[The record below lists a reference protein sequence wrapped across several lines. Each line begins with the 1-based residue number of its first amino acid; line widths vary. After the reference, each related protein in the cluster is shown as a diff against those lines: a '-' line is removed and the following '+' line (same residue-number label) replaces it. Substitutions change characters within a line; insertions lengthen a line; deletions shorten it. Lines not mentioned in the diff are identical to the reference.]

1 MRLLLDENVDRGAVS
16 VLRSE
21 GFDALQSSEA
31 CGRGATDEQVL
42 AAAIAF
48 ERVVVT
54 HDRAFGLLAARR
66 RDLGLPACSV
76 LLLRPGT
83 ATIDEI
89 LQAIRETRLLS
100 EGQPVGWFAVAALR
114 EGRAAIRFR
123 SARD

>member
-1 MRLLLDENVDRGAVS
+1 MRLLLDENGDRGAVS

-54 HDRAFGLLAARR
+54 HDRDFGLLAACARP
-66 RDLGLPACSV
+66 RDLRKRRGSRHDESWPRKKAHEAPGPVSV
-76 LLLRPGT
+76 RRAT
-83 ATIDEI
+83 A
-89 LQAIRETRLLS
+89 REMARHM
-100 EGQPVGWFAVAALR
+100 
-114 EGRAAIRFR
+114 RARGGDA
-123 SARD
+123 